1 MNEEL
6 IQESYDYFK
15 EGGFTGSLDQYKN
28 LLVTNPKALDVTHQ
42 YFTSQKQYQGTV
54 DDLALDL
61 GVKKKTIPSLLSK
74 RQSRYQYHHNKQ
86 YNLLHRLLKKKKR
99 LLKEYLEKM
108 LLQIFLVTCTG
119 QEYKA

>member
-86 YNLLHRLLKKKKR
+86 YNLLHRLLKKKKQ

-119 QEYKA
+119 QEYKV

>member
-54 DDLALDL
+54 DD
-61 GVKKKTIPSLLSK
+61 
-74 RQSRYQYHHNKQ
+74 
-86 YNLLHRLLKKKKR
+86 
-99 LLKEYLEKM
+99 
-108 LLQIFLVTCTG
+108 
-119 QEYKA
+119 

>member
-86 YNLLHRLLKKKKR
+86 YNLLHRLLKKKKQ